1 MKQAIIKKGI
11 VVAEDVPSPQVS
23 RGNVLVKVVY
33 SCISAGTEISSVKT
47 SGTNIIKRAM
57 ENPDLVNKV
66 LESVKKEG
74 IQKVYN
80 KVRGKID
87 GGTPTGY
94 SLSGVIVEVGNEVR
108 DFKVGDRVAAAG
120 AGIAN
125 HAEYVNVPQNLTVKI
140 PDELSFQEASTI
152 TLGAIAMQGVR
163 RLELKMGEYAVVF
176 GTGIL
181 GLLAVQMLNNAG
193 VRVAAIDFDSERLQI
208 ARESGAEIII
218 NPNEVSSLNEVSV
231 WTHGKGA
238 DAVLFSAA
246 TADDKPLSQSY
257 QMCRRKGRVVMLGVA
272 GMNMK
277 REDMYMKELDFMMS
291 TSYGPGRYDK
301 YYEEKGID
309 YPYAYVRW
317 TENRNM
323 KEYLRLLSANK
334 IDLSLLINGEFP
346 IEDVTN
352 AYESLKDK
360 TKKSLIVLLSYGQ
373 GDIDFKK
380 IETYNKV
387 ISKDKINVGFIGA
400 GGFVQGVHLPN
411 MKKLGSKFNLHA
423 VANRTG
429 ISGKN
434 IANQY
439 GFKYATTDSDE
450 IINDSDIDLI
460 IIATPHD
467 SHGTLTLKALKA
479 GKHVF
484 VEKPL
489 VTSGEELNAIKEFY
503 NSSEETPMLFVGFN
517 RRFSK
522 YATSIKKHV
531 AQRQNPL
538 LIRYRMNAGF
548 IPYDHWIHEDGG
560 RMVGEACHIVDLMTY
575 LTGSSIESIN
585 CQSLTIA
592 NGKFKSDDNKSITL
606 KYADGSVCAID
617 YFSIGN
623 NSLSKEFMEVH
634 FDGKSIILD
643 DYKKL
648 KGYGV
653 NLDMNT
659 RKSEKGQYE
668 ELLVLYDYLT
678 GKTTLPPIP
687 LDDIFS
693 TTKVTFLINK
703 C

>member
-11 VVAEDVPSPQVS
+11 VVAEEVPAP
-23 RGNVLVKVVY
+23 VLSKGSVLIKVMY

-47 SGTNIIKRAM
+47 SGTNIIKRALD
-57 ENPDLVNKV
+57 NPDLVNKV
-66 LESVKKEG
+66 LASVKKEG

-87 GGTPTGY
+87 GGAPTGY
-94 SLSGVIVEVGNEVR
+94 SLSGVIIEVGEEVR

-140 PDELSFQEASTI
+140 PDELSFQEASTL

-208 ARESGAEIII
+208 AKKTGAEIIF
-218 NPNEVSSLNEVSV
+218 NPNEVNSLNEVSV

-272 GMNMK
+272 KMNMK

-323 KEYLRLLSANK
+323 KEYLRLLSIQK
-334 IDLSLLINGEFP
+334 IDLSPLINGEFP

-352 AYESLKDK
+352 AYKSLKDK
-360 TKKSLIVLLSYGQ
+360 TRKSLIVLLSYGE
-373 GDIDFKK
+373 GDIEFKK
-380 IETYNKV
+380 IETLNKAV
-387 ISKDKINVGFIGA
+387 SKDKINVGFIGA
-400 GGFVQGVHLPN
+400 GGFVKGVHLPN
-411 MKKLGSKFNLHA
+411 MKKLGRKFNLYA
-423 VANRTG
+423 VATRTG
-429 ISGKN
+429 VSGKN

-450 IINDSDIDLI
+450 IINDPDIDLVF
-460 IIATPHD
+460 IATPHD

-489 VTSGEELNAIKEFY
+489 ANNFGELKAIKDFY
-503 NSSEETPMLFVGFN
+503 ESSKESPILFVGFN

-522 YATSIKKHV
+522 YAMSIKKHV

-560 RMVGEACHIVDLMTY
+560 RIVGEVCHIIDLMTF
-575 LTGSSIESIN
+575 LTGSTIESIN
-585 CQSLTIA
+585 CQSLTNA
-592 NGKFKSDDNKSITL
+592 HGKFKSDDNKSITL

-617 YFSIGN
+617 YFSVGN

-634 FDGKSIILD
+634 YDGKSIILD

-653 NLDMNT
+653 NLEINT

-668 ELLVLYDYLT
+668 ELLVLYDYLK
-678 GKTTLPPIP
+678 GKRTAPPI
-687 LDDIFS
+687 LVDDIFS
-693 TTKVTFLINK
+693 TTEVTFLINK

>member
-11 VVAEDVPSPQVS
+11 VVAEEVPAP
-23 RGNVLVKVVY
+23 VLSKGSVLIKVMY

-47 SGTNIIKRAM
+47 SGTNIIKRALD
-57 ENPDLVNKV
+57 NPDLVNKV
-66 LESVKKEG
+66 LASIKKEG

-87 GGTPTGY
+87 GGAPTGY
-94 SLSGVIVEVGNEVR
+94 SLSGVIIEVGEEVR

-208 ARESGAEIII
+208 AKKTGAEIIF
-218 NPNEVSSLNEVSV
+218 NPNEVNSLNEVSV

-246 TADDKPLSQSY
+246 TADDKPLSLCY

-272 GMNMK
+272 KMNMK

-323 KEYLRLLSANK
+323 KEYLRLLSIKK
-334 IDLSLLINGEFP
+334 IDLSPLINGEFP

-352 AYESLKDK
+352 AYKSLKDK
-360 TKKSLIVLLSYGQ
+360 TRKSLIVLLSYGE
-373 GDIDFKK
+373 GDIEFKK
-380 IETYNKV
+380 IETLNKAV
-387 ISKDKINVGFIGA
+387 SKDKINVGFIGA
-400 GGFVQGVHLPN
+400 GGFVKGVHLPN
-411 MKKLGSKFNLHA
+411 MKKLGRKFNLYA
-423 VANRTG
+423 VATRTG
-429 ISGKN
+429 VSGKN

-450 IINDSDIDLI
+450 IINDPDIDLVF
-460 IIATPHD
+460 IATPHD

-489 VTSGEELNAIKEFY
+489 ANNFGELKAIKDFY
-503 NSSEETPMLFVGFN
+503 ESSKESPILFVGFN

-522 YATSIKKHV
+522 YAMSIKKHV

-560 RMVGEACHIVDLMTY
+560 RIVGEVCHIIDLMTF
-575 LTGSSIESIN
+575 LTGSTIESIN
-585 CQSLTIA
+585 CQSLTNA
-592 NGKFKSDDNKSITL
+592 HGKFKSDDNKSITL

-617 YFSIGN
+617 YFSVGN

-634 FDGKSIILD
+634 YDGKSIILD

-653 NLDMNT
+653 NLEINT

-668 ELLVLYDYLT
+668 ELLVLYDYLK
-678 GKTTLPPIP
+678 GKRTAPPI
-687 LDDIFS
+687 LVDDIFS
-693 TTKVTFLINK
+693 TTEVTFLINK

>member
-66 LESVKKEG
+66 LGSVKKEG

-334 IDLSLLINGEFP
+334 IDLSPLINGEFP

-503 NSSEETPMLFVGFN
+503 NSSKETPMLFVGFN